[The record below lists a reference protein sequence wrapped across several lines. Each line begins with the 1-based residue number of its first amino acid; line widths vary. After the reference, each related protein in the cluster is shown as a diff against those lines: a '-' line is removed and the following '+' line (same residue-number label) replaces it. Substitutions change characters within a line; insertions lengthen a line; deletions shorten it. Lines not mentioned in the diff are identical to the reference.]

1 MSNPTKLTWYHLWLS
16 TQYRQKSL
24 NRILK
29 EFNLTHAQ
37 YIIMQYLSRADL
49 KKKLSWL
56 SQNKIAKELDLDPMM
71 ISNVLRLLEKKWYIV
86 RKKST
91 SWVVSNSLWLSKVG
105 HDLITKAHNVVLKLE
120 EKMFDDDSAKK
131 LKKCFKK
138 IVESAQ

>member
-1 MSNPTKLTWYHLWLS
+1 MSNPTKLTGYHLWLS
-16 TQYRQKSL
+16 TQHRQKSL

-91 SWVVSNSLWLSKVG
+91 SWVISNSLWLSKIG
-105 HDLITKAHNVVLKLE
+105 YDLITKAHNVVLKLE
-120 EKMFDDDSAKK
+120 EKMFDDDSVKK

-138 IVESAQ
+138 ITESL

>member
-1 MSNPTKLTWYHLWLS
+1 MSNPTKLTGYHLWLS